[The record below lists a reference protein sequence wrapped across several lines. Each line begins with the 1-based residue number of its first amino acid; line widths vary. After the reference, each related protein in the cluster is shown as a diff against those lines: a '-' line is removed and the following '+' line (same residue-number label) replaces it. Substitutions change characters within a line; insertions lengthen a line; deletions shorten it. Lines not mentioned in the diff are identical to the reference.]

1 MVWINR
7 IEFRFFLPPLTDVLI
22 RRESSKCFESFGKV
36 VRHQESLEMFLEMLM
51 SLLMV
56 FLDGRFL

>member
-1 MVWINR
+1 MVGINR
-7 IEFRFFLPPLTDVLI
+7 KAFGLFVPPLTDVLI

-56 FLDGRFL
+56 FLYGRFL